1 MRVFLGGLGVVAALT
16 LAPFALA
23 DQVYHSQHIPLVPVT
38 ATSPG
43 GGFVENT
50 HANGPVNYAYEIYVL
65 QGAFPNTTYTVTLI
79 IYGDSNCSGSI
90 ASLTTATFM
99 TNGAGNGEGD
109 AKISPAEADGLRGQT
124 LYVQWS
130 VTSATSTYRTAC
142 SQVVLD

>member
-1 MRVFLGGLGVVAALT
+1 MRVFLGGLAVVAALT
-16 LAPFALA
+16 LAPFAVA

-50 HANGPVNYAYEIYVL
+50 HANGPVNYAHEIYVL
-65 QGAFPNTTYTVTLI
+65 QGALPNTNYTVTLS
-79 IYGDSNCSGSI
+79 IYGDSNCGGLI
-90 ASLTTATFM
+90 ASLTTGTFM

-109 AKISPAEADGLRGQT
+109 AKISPAEADGLRGHT
-124 LYVQWS
+124 LYVQWT

>member
-1 MRVFLGGLGVVAALT
+1 MRVFLGGLAVVAALT
-16 LAPFALA
+16 LAPFAVA

-50 HANGPVNYAYEIYVL
+50 HANGPVNYAHEIYVL
-65 QGAFPNTTYTVTLI
+65 QGALPNTNYTVTLS
-79 IYGDSNCSGSI
+79 IYGDSNCGGLI
-90 ASLTTATFM
+90 ASLT

-109 AKISPAEADGLRGQT
+109 AKISPAEADGLRGHT
-124 LYVQWS
+124 LYVQWT